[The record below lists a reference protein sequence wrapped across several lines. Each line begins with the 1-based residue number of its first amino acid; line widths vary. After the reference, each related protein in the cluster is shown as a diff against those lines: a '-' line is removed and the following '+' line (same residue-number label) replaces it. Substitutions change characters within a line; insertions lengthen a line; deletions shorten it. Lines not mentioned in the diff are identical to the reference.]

1 MLVIGLILVLLAVLA
16 ILLFVVGGANDP
28 GALLIG
34 TTFKWTPGSA
44 VIFLAGA
51 ATLVVLVVG
60 LLMLQIGLRRARQRR
75 RDAKELERLQR
86 ERQQRQEETP
96 AGAETTQTLP
106 GERGATGQTG
116 QTGQS
121 GQAGEP
127 RPAEPTTDETGAA
140 EGGAHR
146 GDGPGPA
153 SPDTR
158 PEG

>member
-60 LLMLQIGLRRARQRR
+60 LLMLQVGLRRARQRR

-86 ERQQRQEETP
+86 ERLQRQEGGAATGSETTRAGTDAAATSPSDATP
-96 AGAETTQTLP
+96 AEG
-106 GERGATGQTG
+106 
-116 QTGQS
+116 S
-121 GQAGEP
+121 AG
-127 RPAEPTTDETGAA
+127 
-140 EGGAHR
+140 GGAHR
-146 GDGPGPA
+146 GEEPGDATPE
-153 SPDTR
+153 TR
-158 PEG
+158 PGS

>member
-60 LLMLQIGLRRARQRR
+60 VLMLQVGLRRARQRR

-86 ERQQRQEETP
+86 ERLQRQEGT
-96 AGAETTQTLP
+96 
-106 GERGATGQTG
+106 ATG
-116 QTGQS
+116 S
-121 GQAGEP
+121 GAAQAG
-127 RPAEPTTDETGAA
+127 TDTAAAPPPSDATPVEGSA

-146 GDGPGPA
+146 GEEPGDATPE
-153 SPDTR
+153 TR
-158 PEG
+158 PGG